1 MKQPLLLAFFILFV
15 TCVTQAQS
23 LSNKG
28 KEFWVGYGS
37 HVAMYEPDFIRNAT
51 NTAFIPNPIQ
61 PGSPIASGGEQ
72 NMVLYFTS
80 DRNATVTVE
89 IPGLGW
95 TATYNVTAN
104 QVTTSAPM
112 PKSGAKDARLVN
124 EGPSNNGIHITATS
138 PIIAYAHIYNQ
149 SVSGATLLFPVS
161 TLSND
166 YYSLN
171 YEQVSNNNYSYSFSY
186 VIATEDNTTIEIT
199 PSATTE
205 LGRPANVPFTVR
217 LNKGQVY
224 TVFGRLTGSTNNIIF
239 GTRYTGE
246 DLTGTRIRSIPDP
259 VSGSACKK
267 IAVFSGSGK
276 LSLTCN
282 SNVGSSDNYMQQAF
296 PPNAWG
302 KKYLT
307 VPTAVLPGNI
317 YRVAVKDPNTIV
329 RRNGTPIFSGSLR
342 NGFYYE
348 FSSSSPEVIESDQ
361 PILVAQFIS
370 SATMNRDIRNNNP
383 VQQSSCNIDA
393 STGSVGDPEM
403 IYLSPIEQTINK
415 VTINSTSNF
424 GINRHY
430 LNLVIHK
437 DGIIPGKKFL
447 LDGNPIIQ
455 TPTVHPF
462 DPNYVYFQLS
472 LNVGSHTID
481 ADSGFNAIVYGY
493 GTYESY
499 GYNAGT
505 SVNNLNQKVSVENE
519 FATVAFPSTCKD
531 APFKFSVTLPVK
543 PLKIEWRFN
552 NTSGV
557 LKKNDGT
564 IALDPP
570 IRSDLGNPLVPDSIV
585 ISPTDPTKQLFVYR
599 LSDVYRFSINGD
611 FPVKIV
617 IENASGSNDDCT
629 GEQEIDYDVRVFDP
643 PVTDLSAISTGCVN
657 EKLQLSATNTLEQ
670 DVEPSRYLWN
680 INGATSETTIPSK
693 DSLLITEGI
702 KNVKL
707 RLITNIGCVSQVV
720 DTTFSVSAKPK
731 IDFIPA
737 AVRCLDKPFTL
748 TDQSIPGSNSTF
760 STLANWQWEFD
771 GIKDALSNVSINPAK
786 TYDVKNASIKL
797 LVTSSTGCLDSLSKP
812 INIYPNPVVDFSLP
826 ESCVKDVSS
835 FDGTLVNIED
845 ARALTKFEWDFGN
858 PGSPNPYPNLIAAN
872 NPNPV
877 QHFYTAPGFYTVK
890 LGVTSQDG
898 CYELKDTVFEV
909 NGSDP
914 VADFNVLNAAGLC
927 SNTPIEIVNK
937 SAMAALSFGRIT
949 RVRVFWDWNPALN
962 PPVPD
967 VNADF
972 VDEVPLVDDEYS
984 FPYTDF
990 SNQPNKSYIIRMVA
1004 YSGEKCFTEKQI
1016 PVLIKGSPVVTFNSI
1031 PGICLDTEQRSVLNL
1046 ASQVDVTGIAAG
1058 NGAFSGA
1065 GVSAD
1070 GIFRPYLV
1078 GAGDFPIKYT
1088 FTSSNGC
1095 FDTLTQ
1101 QIKVWPSPVADYST
1115 SSLICEKNE
1124 ITFTSTGNPVTGT
1137 LASYEWIYSDNPLT
1151 SFAQLSNNKT
1161 FAAYGIYDVKH
1172 IVVTSNGCRDTLTRA
1187 IEINPNPIV
1196 DFALANSICLPD
1208 GLAEFT
1214 NLTTTPDNKSMSYLW
1229 NYGDPGG
1236 NNQGAT
1242 LKGIHN
1248 YLQLKDYTVKL
1259 ISTVPSTGCKDSIT
1273 KTIQPLVDIFPQPEA
1288 NITSQDFV
1296 CIGTPIDFKEVTDTK
1311 AGAAASIKTWN
1322 WDFVFTSSTS
1332 KDPSYLFTK
1341 AGTYTVKMFATS
1353 DKGCKSNVASK
1364 SIVIHP
1370 FPEISA
1376 GPDINVI
1383 DNGQKQ
1389 ILATAKGENLVY
1401 TWSPPT
1407 YLSATDVLQPV
1418 VVNPVEDIDYTLKV
1432 TGIGGCE
1439 RTDKVKIFALKLI
1452 DPPNT
1457 FTPNGDG
1464 INDVWE
1470 IKNLNLYND
1479 CVIEIYSP
1487 QGLRVYRTV
1496 NYSKPWDGTLN
1507 GKPLPAGTYYYVINT
1522 NSERKSIAGYVT
1534 LLK

>member
-1 MKQPLLLAFFILFV
+1 MKQLQLFAFFLIIV
-15 TCVTQAQS
+15 TSVTQSQS

-37 HVAMYEPDFIRNAT
+37 HVAMYEPERINIPGTNQTQVNPNAGKPVST
-51 NTAFIPNPIQ
+51 
-61 PGSPIASGGEQ
+61 GGDQ

-89 IPGLGW
+89 IPGLNW
-95 TATYNVTAN
+95 TRTYTVTAN
-104 QVTTSAPM
+104 QVTTTDIM
-112 PKSGAKDARLVN
+112 PKSGTQDARLVA
-124 EGPSNNGIHITATS
+124 EGLSNKGIHIVAST

-161 TLSND
+161 TLSNE

-171 YEQVSNNNYSYSFSY
+171 FTQVSNQNYSYCFAY

-199 PSATTE
+199 PSANLQLTGTTQKI
-205 LGRPANVPFTVR
+205 TQI
-217 LNKGQVY
+217 LNKGEVY
-224 TVFGRLTGSTNNIIF
+224 TIF
-239 GTRYTGE
+239 GQLNNRIGNGPYTGE
-246 DLTGTRIRSIPDP
+246 DLTGTKIRSIATATSP
-259 VSGSACKK
+259 CKK

-276 LSLTCN
+276 LGLTCN
-282 SNVGSSDNYMQQAF
+282 AANAGSSDNYMQQSF

-307 VPTAVLPGNI
+307 VPTSGLPNNKFRI
-317 YRVAVKDPNTIV
+317 AVKDPTTIV
-329 RRNGTPIFSGSLR
+329 TRNGQPITNISTLQR
-342 NGFYYE
+342 GFYYE
-348 FSSSSPEVIESDQ
+348 YESQTPDVIESNA
-361 PILVAQFIS
+361 PILISQYIS
-370 SATMNRDIRNNNP
+370 SATISNN
-383 VQQSSCNIDA
+383 VRQSFCNENLI
-393 STGSVGDPEM
+393 GQLGDPEM
-403 IYLSPIEQTINK
+403 IYLSPIEQTISK
-415 VTINSTSNF
+415 VTINSTGNNA
-424 GINRHY
+424 IRDHY

-437 DGIIPGKKFL
+437 DAILPGRKFL
-447 LDGNPIIQ
+447 LDGVPVPPLSNP
-455 TPTVHPF
+455 HPA
-462 DPNYVYFQLS
+462 DPNYIYFQLS
-472 LNVGSHTID
+472 LTAGAHTIE
-481 ADSGFNAIVYGY
+481 ADSGFNATAYGY
-493 GTYESY
+493 GNFESY

-505 SVNNLNQKVSVENE
+505 NVNDLNQFVSVQNE
-519 FATVAFPSTCKD
+519 FATVPFPSTCKG
-531 APFKFSVTLPVK
+531 APFKFSITLPYQ
-543 PLKIEWRFN
+543 PIKIDWRFN
-552 NTSGV
+552 NTNGY
-557 LKKNDGT
+557 LKD
-564 IALDPP
+564 A
-570 IRSDLGNPLVPDSIV
+570 LGNPAQNPAPITNVGNPIPPDAIVP
-585 ISPTDPTKQLFVYR
+585 SPADPTKQLYVYR
-599 LSDVYRFSINGD
+599 LPDSYSFDFNGD
-611 FPVKIV
+611 FPVRIIV
-617 IENASGSNDDCT
+617 ENPSGSNDGCT

-643 PVTDLSAISTGCVN
+643 PVTDLSALSTGCVN
-657 EKLQLSATNTLEQ
+657 EKLQLTATNTLEE
-670 DVEPSRYLWN
+670 DVEPLKYLWE
-680 INGATSETTIPSK
+680 INGGASETTIAAK
-693 DSLLITEGI
+693 DSILATEGI

-707 RLITNIGCVSQVV
+707 KLITNIGCVSQVV
-720 DTTFSVSAKPK
+720 DTTFSVSAKPN
-731 IDFIPA
+731 IDFLPA

-748 TDQSIPGSNSTF
+748 TDLTTPGSNSTF

-771 GIKDALSNVSINPAK
+771 GIKDAVSNVSINPAK
-786 TYDVKNASIKL
+786 TYDVKNATIKL
-797 LVTSSTGCLDSLSKP
+797 LVSSSTGCLDSLSKP
-812 INIYPNPVVDFSLP
+812 INIYPNPVVDFTLP

-845 ARALTKFEWDFGN
+845 ARALSKFEWDFGN
-858 PGSPNPYPNLIAAN
+858 PGSPNTYPNLVSVN

-914 VADFNVLNAAGLC
+914 VAEFNVLNAAGLC
-927 SNTPIEIVNK
+927 SNTPIEIENK
-937 SAMAALSFGRIT
+937 SAMAPLSFGRIT
-949 RVRVFWDWNPALN
+949 RVRVFWDWDPTLN

-967 VNADF
+967 VDADF
-972 VDEVPLVDDEYS
+972 VDEVPIVDDKYS
-984 FPYTDF
+984 YPYADF
-990 SNQPNKSYIIRMVA
+990 SNQPNKNFTIRMIA

-1016 PVLIKGSPVVTFNSI
+1016 PVSIKGSPVVTFNSI

-1046 ASQVDVTGIAAG
+1046 ASQIDVTGIAAG
-1058 NGAFSGA
+1058 NGVFSGP
-1065 GVSAD
+1065 GVSNT
-1070 GIFRPYLV
+1070 GVFSPYLV

-1101 QIKVWPSPVADYST
+1101 FIKVWPSPVADYTT

-1124 ITFTSTGNPVTGT
+1124 ITFTSTANPVTGT
-1137 LASYEWIYSDNPLT
+1137 LASYEWIYSDNPAA
-1151 SFAQLSNNKT
+1151 SFAQNSNKKT
-1161 FAAYGIYDVKH
+1161 FAAYGNYDVKH

-1196 DFALANSICLPD
+1196 DFALATSICLPD

-1236 NNQGAT
+1236 NNQGT
-1242 LKGIHN
+1242 TPKGIHN
-1248 YLQLKDYTVKL
+1248 YLQLKDYDVKL
-1259 ISTVPSTGCKDSIT
+1259 ISTVPTTGCKDSIT
-1273 KTIQPLVDIFPQPEA
+1273 KSIQPLVDIFPQPQAE
-1288 NITSQDFV
+1288 ITSQDFV
-1296 CIGTPIDFKEVTDTK
+1296 CIGTPIDFKEVTDAK
-1311 AGAAASIKTWN
+1311 AGAAASISTWN
-1322 WDFVFTSSTS
+1322 WDFVFSSTNS

-1364 SIVIHP
+1364 SVTIHP

-1389 ILATAKGENLVY
+1389 ILATAKGTNLVY
-1401 TWSPPT
+1401 EWSPPT
-1407 YLSATDVLQPV
+1407 YLSATNVLQPV
-1418 VVNPVEDIDYTLKV
+1418 VVNPIEDIVYSLKV

-1439 RTDKVKIFALKLI
+1439 RTDKVKIFALKII

-1464 INDVWE
+1464 INDLWE

-1479 CVIEIYSP
+1479 CVLEIYSP
-1487 QGLRVYRTV
+1487 QGLKVYRAV
-1496 NYSKPWDGTLN
+1496 NYSKPWDGTYN

>member
-1 MKQPLLLAFFILFV
+1 MKQPLLFAFFILFV
-15 TCVTQAQS
+15 TSVTQAQS

-37 HVAMYEPDFIRNAT
+37 HVAMYEPERINIPGT
-51 NTAFIPNPIQ
+51 NQTQPNPNAGK
-61 PGSPIASGGEQ
+61 PLTTGGDQ

-89 IPGLGW
+89 IPGLNW
-95 TATYNVTAN
+95 TRTYTVTAN
-104 QVTTSAPM
+104 QVTTTDVM
-112 PKSGAKDARLVN
+112 PKSGTQDARLVS
-124 EGPSNNGIHITATS
+124 EGLSNKGIHIIAST

-161 TLSND
+161 TLSNE

-171 YEQVSNNNYSYSFSY
+171 YTQASNQNYSYCFAY

-199 PSATTE
+199 PSANLQLTGTTQKITQ
-205 LGRPANVPFTVR
+205 V
-217 LNKGQVY
+217 LNKGEVY
-224 TVFGRLTGSTNNIIF
+224 TIF
-239 GTRYTGE
+239 GQLNNRIGNGPYTGE
-246 DLTGTRIRSIPDP
+246 DLTGTKIRSIATATSP
-259 VSGSACKK
+259 CKK

-276 LSLTCN
+276 IGLSCT
-282 SNVGSSDNYMQQAF
+282 SASAGSSDNYMQQAF

-307 VPTAVLPGNI
+307 VPTVGLPNNKFRI
-317 YRVAVKDPNTIV
+317 AVKDPTTIV
-329 RRNGTPIFSGSLR
+329 RRNGQPITNIANLQRGFFYEYESQTPD
-342 NGFYYE
+342 
-348 FSSSSPEVIESDQ
+348 VIESDA
-361 PILVAQFIS
+361 PILISQYIS
-370 SATMNRDIRNNNP
+370 SATMSGANR
-383 VQQSSCNIDA
+383 QSFCNENLI
-393 STGSVGDPEM
+393 GQLGDPEM
-403 IYLSPIEQTINK
+403 IYLSPVEQTISK
-415 VTINSTSNF
+415 VTINSTGNNA
-424 GINRHY
+424 IRDHY

-437 DGIIPGKKFL
+437 DAILPGRKFL
-447 LDGNPIIQ
+447 LDGVPIPALSNP
-455 TPTVHPF
+455 HPA
-462 DPNYVYFQLS
+462 DANYIYFQLS
-472 LNVGSHTID
+472 LTAGAHTIE
-481 ADSGFNAIVYGY
+481 ADSGFNATAYGY
-493 GTYESY
+493 GNFESY

-505 SVNNLNQKVSVENE
+505 NVNDLNQFVSVQNE
-519 FATVAFPSTCKD
+519 FATVPFPSTCKG
-531 APFKFSVTLPVK
+531 APFKFSITLPYQ
-543 PLKIEWRFN
+543 PIKIDWKFN
-552 NTSGV
+552 NTNGY
-557 LKKNDGT
+557 LKD
-564 IALDPP
+564 A
-570 IRSDLGNPLVPDSIV
+570 LGNPAQNPAPITNVGNPIPPDAIVP
-585 ISPTDPTKQLFVYR
+585 SPADPTKQLYVYR
-599 LSDVYRFSINGD
+599 LPESYSFDFNGD
-611 FPVKIV
+611 FPVRIIV
-617 IENASGSNDDCT
+617 ENPSGSNDGCT

-643 PVTDLSAISTGCVN
+643 PVTDLSALSTGCVN
-657 EKLQLSATNTLEQ
+657 EKIQLTATNTLEQ
-670 DVEPSRYLWN
+670 DVEPLKYLWE
-680 INGATSETTIPSK
+680 INGVASETTNAAK
-693 DSLLITEGI
+693 DSLLTTEGI

-707 RLITNIGCVSQVV
+707 KLITNIGCVSQVV
-720 DTTFSVSAKPK
+720 DTTFSLSAKPK
-731 IDFIPA
+731 IDFLPA

-748 TDQSIPGSNSTF
+748 TDQSLPGSNSTF
-760 STLANWQWEFD
+760 STLAKWQWEFD
-771 GIKDALSNVSINPAK
+771 GIKDAISNVSINPAK
-786 TYDVKNASIKL
+786 SYAVKNASIKL
-797 LVTSSTGCLDSLSKP
+797 LVSSSTGCLDSLAKP
-812 INIYPNPVVDFSLP
+812 INIYPNPVVDFALP

-845 ARALTKFEWDFGN
+845 ARGLTKFEWDFGN
-858 PGSPNPYPNLIAAN
+858 PSSPNTYPNLVSVN

-877 QHFYTAPGFYTVK
+877 QHFYTAPGLYTVK

-967 VNADF
+967 ANADF
-972 VDEVPLVDDEYS
+972 VDEVPLVDDKYS

-990 SNQPNKSYIIRMVA
+990 SNQPNKNYTIRMVA

-1016 PVLIKGSPVVTFNSI
+1016 PVTIKGSPVVSFNPI

-1046 ASQVDVTGIAAG
+1046 ASQVDVTGIPTG
-1058 NGAFSGA
+1058 NGIFSGA

-1101 QIKVWPSPVADYST
+1101 QIKVWPSPIADYTT

-1151 SFAQLSNNKT
+1151 SFAQNINRKT
-1161 FAAYGIYDVKH
+1161 FAAYGNYNVNH

-1196 DFALANSICLPD
+1196 DFALATSICLPD

-1214 NLTTTPDNKSMSYLW
+1214 NLTSTPDNKSMSYLW

-1236 NNQGAT
+1236 NNQGTT
-1242 LKGIHN
+1242 LKGTHN
-1248 YLQLKDYTVKL
+1248 YLQLKDYAVKL

-1288 NITSQDFV
+1288 SITSQDFV

-1311 AGAAASIKTWN
+1311 AGTAASIKTWN

-1364 SIVIHP
+1364 SVIIHP

-1389 ILATAKGENLVY
+1389 ILATAKGTDLVY
-1401 TWSPPT
+1401 SWSPPT
-1407 YLSATDVLQPV
+1407 YLSATDVLQPIV
-1418 VVNPVEDIDYTLKV
+1418 LNPIDDIVYTLKV

-1464 INDVWE
+1464 INDLWE

-1479 CVIEIYSP
+1479 CVLEVYSP

-1496 NYSKPWDGTLN
+1496 NYSKPWDGTYN
-1507 GKPLPAGTYYYVINT
+1507 GKPLPTGTYYYVINT